1 MKMLSPLNSDD
12 LISSTPSAQTSKNIK
27 RNEEFDKIYNE
38 YNNNKSKKG
47 PNSSF
52 PSKENDKTNEN
63 SRQQKSS
70 ATDKLL
76 ERNDKTYENSRQQK
90 SSATDKLLEKSS
102 EETNEYKRLQEKLNV
117 LEKKILSIKNNYDLT
132 LKKNDKQ
139 PDAKKPP
146 IKKSDFVS
154 SSCNFYDASSKEK
167 EKSKETTSLFPNGS
181 NHKPKKISLEISN
194 PNNNIN
200 VNEGSHIKFLNEDIE
215 TTKKSKTK
223 SKEDNSPLN
232 TYVTQVK
239 PHSIFPNNVYEDLTK
254 NLNISEISIKNESGR
269 ETPKNYSSNS
279 ANYNQNHKK
288 IAANVVKAS
297 VFKLLFKSD
306 VYYIGSVIKA
316 FFYQRSAEQE
326 IWKEHFHQTMQ
337 AILFTKFLKYP
348 EEDVLE
354 AKKIMLPKKDCYR
367 SKSIYL
373 SLKI

>member
-38 YNNNKSKKG
+38 YNNTNKASKKNS

-63 SRQQKSS
+63 SRQQKPN
-70 ATDKLL
+70 ATEKLL
-76 ERNDKTYENSRQQK
+76 ER
-90 SSATDKLLEKSS
+90 SS

-132 LKKNDKQ
+132 LKKNEKQ
-139 PDAKKPP
+139 PEAKKPP

-167 EKSKETTSLFPNGS
+167 EKSSKETSLFPNGS

-194 PNNNIN
+194 PNNNVN

-269 ETPKNYSSNS
+269 ETPKNY
-279 ANYNQNHKK
+279 NQNHKR
-288 IAANVVKAS
+288 IAANVAKAS
-297 VFKLLFKSD
+297 VFKQLFKSD

-367 SKSIYL
+367 SKWICL